1 MTDVRAS
8 TQARWLAVTS
18 VAVGTFTIVTSEML
32 PVGLLTSIASDLRVS
47 DGTAGLMMTAPGL
60 VAAVAA
66 PLLAVTTR
74 RVDRRVTLL
83 GLMALLAVANLAGAF
98 AQSHVVMMAAR
109 VLTGVSI
116 GGFWAFAAG
125 LAPRLVPGRSV
136 GRATSIILS
145 GVSVAAVLGV
155 PAATFVSSFAGWRSA
170 FIAMGAVAL
179 VLLAVLA
186 ATLPPLPGDP
196 PPSEDGPAAPV
207 RPRNDRAP
215 AQDALTTAQSHPA
228 DRNALQDTQSPLAGQ
243 DVRTAAQSLP
253 GGQDTRT
260 AAQSLPGGQ
269 DTPAPARDAA
279 GARRPDARPAWL
291 SRPLKLVLV
300 LTVLLV
306 SGHFA
311 AYTYVRPF
319 MEQISHAGPALIS
332 TALLVYGA
340 AGVAGNFASGALAA
354 RSPRPVLI
362 ALAAL
367 MALATAAL
375 PVIGLPLAVLVVWGL
390 GYGGVGVALQLW
402 IMREGGGELGTAL
415 FVSAFNVSI
424 AIGAFA
430 GGRVVD
436 GVSITA
442 VMWLA
447 AGLAALGAV
456 VAGIWGRSRTTGS

>member
-1 MTDVRAS
+1 MTMTDVRAS

-32 PVGLLTSIASDLRVS
+32 PVGLLTAIASDLRVS

-145 GVSVAAVLGV
+145 GVSVASVLGV

-170 FIAMGAVAL
+170 FIAMGVVAL

-196 PPSEDGPAAPV
+196 PPTPA
-207 RPRNDRAP
+207 RPRNDRE
-215 AQDALTTAQSHPA
+215 TAQNGS
-228 DRNALQDTQSPLAGQ
+228 T
-243 DVRTAAQSLP
+243 
-253 GGQDTRT
+253 
-260 AAQSLPGGQ
+260 
-269 DTPAPARDAA
+269 PARDAA
-279 GARRPDARPAWL
+279 EGTEAARRPGRRAAWL
-291 SRPLKLVLV
+291 SRPLRLVLV

-319 MEQISHAGPALIS
+319 LEQVSHAGPALIS

-354 RSPRPVLI
+354 RNPRPVLI

-375 PVIGLPLAVLVVWGL
+375 PVIGLPLALLVVWGL

-424 AIGAFA
+424 ALGALA

-436 GVSITA
+436 GVSISA
-442 VMWLA
+442 VMGLA